1 MKLSITVLQLVA
13 VLKET
18 HYLNLLAMEGIPGS
32 AESMYSQNEI
42 FRKFVANLDLMVR
55 WYNKVR
61 QTVIQVEFPL
71 IQGQLAELDVELRQ
85 AESTLHWKND
95 G

>member
-1 MKLSITVLQLVA
+1 MA
-13 VLKET
+13 VLRET
-18 HYLNLLAMEGIPGS
+18 RYLNLLEMGGIPDS
-32 AESMYSQNEI
+32 AESIYSQNEI

-61 QTVIQVEFPL
+61 HTVIQVEFPL
-71 IQGQLAELDVELRQ
+71 IEGQLAELDVELQ
-85 AESTLHWKND
+85 EAETTLHWKDD